1 MIDSKV
7 TGRITMNIKI
17 PKVKIGGSKVEATV
31 FGLGTW
37 VFGGNQWGGQD
48 DDDCHATLKAA
59 VEAGVTH
66 IDTAQA
72 YTSGRSEELIGHLL
86 PGFREKVF
94 LATKTGLS
102 LDANV
107 GDIVNRS
114 LERLKTDY
122 IDLMYIHWP
131 KKGAD
136 MRPFMEGLENEREK
150 GRILGIGVSNFSVE
164 QMEQVMEV
172 GTIDAHQFCYNL
184 VWRFPER
191 DIMPF
196 CREHNVAG
204 VTYSSIAQGILTG
217 KFGPKPTFREGDQ
230 RGNTV
235 PFGPEVYPHVYAGV
249 QEMKKIAEEV
259 GRPLVHLAI
268 RWVAAQ
274 PGIRSVLVG
283 ARNPDQFHNNL
294 PSMEGEI
301 SEDVLERLTK
311 IADGI
316 MEHIPDVG
324 NIFRYYP

>member
-1 MIDSKV
+1 MKV
-7 TGRITMNIKI
+7 DI
-17 PKVKIGGSKVEATV
+17 PKVKIGASKVEPTV

-48 DDDCHATLKAA
+48 DGDCYANLKAA

-86 PGFREKVF
+86 SDFRHRVF
-94 LATKTGLS
+94 LATKTGFRLQADVS
-102 LDANV
+102 N
-107 GDIVNRS
+107 IIEQS

-150 GRILGIGVSNFSVE
+150 GRILAVGVSNFSVE

-191 DIMPF
+191 EIMPF
-196 CREHNVAG
+196 CREHNIAG
-204 VTYSSIAQGILTG
+204 VTYSSIAQGVLTG

-230 RGNTV
+230 RGGTV
-235 PFGPEVYPHVYAGV
+235 PFDPDVYPHVYAGV
-249 QEMKKIAEEV
+249 QEMKKLADEA

-274 PGIRSVLVG
+274 PGISSVLVG
-283 ARNPDQFHNNL
+283 ARRPEQLMNNL
-294 PSMEGEI
+294 AAMEGDI
-301 SEDVLERLTK
+301 SEDVLDRLTK
-311 IADGI
+311 ISDGI
-316 MEHIPDVG
+316 MEHVPDVG